1 MQLYVWIHKWRRVI
15 LKALNLEMLIA
26 EVWQNFWALKIN
38 CFVWQVLY
46 QIPATNVWHWK
57 KIPWK
62 NIAIHCGCIGALSEM
77 VHHYF

>member
-38 CFVWQVLY
+38 CSGNKRLALEEDLMEKHSDPLWL
-46 QIPATNVWHWK
+46 HWS
-57 KIPWK
+57 PL
-62 NIAIHCGCIGALSEM
+62 GDGSPLLLDLP
-77 VHHYF
+77 